1 VSIIE
6 LAGGLLF
13 GFGGWLV
20 AAWLW
25 TLYRV
30 EKERCERYIR
40 LHVKSLGQVLQW
52 QNRAE
57 TAEQITA
64 AMHAAEEWTE

>member
-1 VSIIE
+1 MSFIE

-20 AAWLW
+20 ALYQWARRGHAESELRESHRSEKWLAALVAHW
-25 TLYRV
+25 VR
-30 EKERCERYIR
+30 
-40 LHVKSLGQVLQW
+40 
-52 QNRAE
+52 RAQ
-57 TAEQITA
+57 TAEEITA